1 MVRAFLRAP
10 SAIVGLGMVA
20 VILLASVVGPPLI
33 SAHAAALDV
42 FHNNQ
47 NPTTDHLL
55 GTDQLGRDILARVVV
70 ATRLSIT
77 LAVSAAILG
86 AAIGIPTGAA
96 AALLSPRF
104 RAAALRAIDTL
115 LAFPPILVA
124 IFVGAIVGPGAL
136 SAALGVGIAIS
147 FSFARVASALTL
159 SIGGREYMAAAR
171 VVGVRGSRLMLRYVL
186 PNVAETLTITTAVAM
201 SSSIVSVSALS
212 FLGLGVQSPDF
223 DWGKMLTVGV
233 QSFYITPAAALG
245 PAVAIAVT
253 ALAFGFTGEALARA
267 MNPILWTGALD
278 KGFSGARTSPDRE
291 SPEHPVG
298 TPATKAMPVETV
310 LEVTDLFVTFPGPSG
325 PYAVVDGV
333 SFRLAKGEKLGVV
346 GESGSGKTMMA
357 MAIAQLTSQPATV
370 SGVVLINGKN
380 VRRMGQTEMNHFL
393 ATDLAVVFQDPT
405 SSLNPALRIGTQL
418 TEGAQQ
424 HRHLTHRQALD
435 LAVVRLSEVNI
446 STPLHQLGRHPH
458 ELSGGMRQRVMIA
471 MGLMNNPILLIA
483 DEPTTA
489 LDVTIQ
495 AQIMDLLERINA
507 DHQTAIVLI
516 SHNLALVSQNCHR
529 VLVMYAGRI
538 VEDLSTEQLLLVPLH
553 PYTRALRGA
562 VPDMSRPRDVD
573 LDFISGQPPDPLNL
587 PSGCPY
593 HPRCPLAIDICKIG
607 TPPLQLRP
615 DGRRVACWVANG
627 DLR

>member
-1 MVRAFLRAP
+1 MLRAFLRAP
-10 SAIVGLGMVA
+10 SAIAGLGIVA
-20 VILLASVVGPPLI
+20 AIVVVSVLGPPLI
-33 SAHAAALDV
+33 GAHAAALDV

-47 NPTTDHLL
+47 NPTSGHIL
-55 GTDQLGRDILARVVV
+55 GTDQLGRDILARVLV

-77 LAVSAAILG
+77 LAVSAATLG
-86 AAIGIPTGAA
+86 AAVGIPTGAA
-96 AALLSPRF
+96 AALLAPRL
-104 RAAALRAIDTL
+104 RAVALRAIDTL

-124 IFVGAIVGPGAL
+124 IFVGAIVGPGAI

-171 VVGVRGSRLMLRYVL
+171 VVGVSGSRLMLRYVL
-186 PNVAETLTITTAVAM
+186 PNVAETLTITIAVAM

-223 DWGKMLTVGV
+223 DWGRMLTVGV

-267 MNPILWTGALD
+267 MNPILWTGAV
-278 KGFSGARTSPDRE
+278 GRGSAGARTSLDTQ
-291 SPEHPVG
+291 SSKGPVS
-298 TPATKAMPVETV
+298 TTETMAMPVEPV
-310 LEVTDLFVTFPGPSG
+310 LEVTDLFVRFPGPTG
-325 PYAVVDGV
+325 PYPVVDGV

-357 MAIAQLTSQPATV
+357 MAIAQLVNHPGTV
-370 SGVVLINGKN
+370 TGAVLINGKN
-380 VRRMGQTEMNHFL
+380 VRRMGQTEMDHFL

-405 SSLNPALRIGTQL
+405 SSLNPALKIGTQL

-424 HRHLTHRQALD
+424 HRHLTHRQALE

-446 STPLHQLGRHPH
+446 STPVYQLGRHPH

-471 MGLMNNPILLIA
+471 MGLMNNPMLLIA

-507 DHQTAIVLI
+507 DHQTAIILI

-529 VLVMYAGRI
+529 ILVMYAGRI
-538 VEDLSTEQLLLVPLH
+538 VEDLSTEQLIVLPLH

-562 VPDMSRPRDVD
+562 VPDVSRPRDVD
-573 LDFISGQPPDPLNL
+573 LDYISGQPPDPLNL

-593 HPRCPLAIDICKIG
+593 HPRCPLAIDICKID
-607 TPPLQLRP
+607 TPALELHP
-615 DGRRVACWVANG
+615 DGRRVACWVANR
-627 DLR
+627 DLQ